1 MAVVKRL
8 NSDYNINTLGSNVGI
23 TAHTVTVD
31 GNLVVLGTQTSLE
44 TTNTTIFD
52 NIVTLNA
59 GTTGNPVLDAGVE
72 VDRGNSPTVGIR
84 WHEASQEWQL
94 TNDGTSWAPIT
105 TGVSGIV
112 NLQTVTNNG
121 NVTTRQLR
129 FTNTTSSTNV
139 NSGALVVSG
148 GLGVGERIVTNY
160 LTVKNPSDFEG
171 NINAYADLILSGKA
185 RLNGQLSNTAPLD
198 IAPGTLVNNPD
209 VGNLEFDGNF
219 LYITTAQG
227 RQQIQL
233 AGSGGSGLIAR
244 AVAVTNV
251 SIASPSGSTTV
262 WDGITLAAGNRVL
275 LTAQTNPVENGVY
288 VYNGAGVALTRA
300 IDFSAISEI
309 KSGTSIVI
317 AEGTLNRG
325 TIWQIETV
333 DPITVG
339 STAITIAQILSKD
352 SIDLARLVKDSSS
365 GFVTRTS
372 YGTIELRSVTTD
384 SSFITVTNGNGKL
397 GNILISTGIIPVT
410 SGGTGK
416 SSVFGY
422 MFGTGTSLLT
432 SNTIPFAN
440 VVNTSGTNLN
450 DVLSTLNSGITSAI
464 TVETNRA
471 LAAEALLQTNLIA
484 NITANVTS
492 INSNVANLGTAV
504 NAAITAE
511 TVRATAAEDAL
522 RANITAANINIAN
535 LGTAVNAAVTAETLR
550 ATTAESSLQ
559 ANIDAEI
566 SARIAGDNALNDR
579 VDYVIENLDPAAIDS
594 IKEVVDTFGN
604 VALMATQQSSNVNI
618 TGGNVAVSN
627 VTANTGTFTNL
638 TTSNLNVSN
647 FNVTGNVSFS
657 NLFGNTIPLGTN
669 SVGSLSTNA
678 VSVTTTTDVTDTIA
692 LMNVILGK
700 LVPQSPPNF
709 PAGQALSISSTST
722 YRMTNFTQTDNT
734 ASGGKSVTAGATV
747 TTVRRA
753 SSYATNT
760 ITTSGPGDSGT
771 VTVYKN
777 GSGAG
782 STAMVAAQNGTYSD
796 LTISS
801 NQDYH
806 NVVPSVS
813 ANFWYSFNAAASGTV
828 SAGWNEVYIRHTGAG
843 QTNAPS
849 WYYDAATPGTPQFSG
864 TSMVCTSNV
873 VIYSSTIPHYTNTS
887 QFTLTFTVNRLSGDT
902 YPTSDTFVTGTA
914 GGALTAPA
922 SVNYATAGVT
932 TPLARNLYV
941 ASGGV
946 TVTTTSSII
955 SGFGSSSYLVG
966 PVVSVNNSY
975 AVGTQTFAQ
984 TGNVLYKTG
993 TSTQIEELSIP
1004 VNNVGTG
1011 SGNAYR
1017 IVNPGNGNTPVYT
1030 GLEAAFD
1037 SAGSTLQTY
1046 DATVVGAV
1054 LKHDVTDYSTGY
1066 LPAGPNLSLG
1076 RSGAQYFTF
1085 KFVRTVVSKFDVKYT
1100 GTLAGLWVSL
1110 PGSTINTTSTL
1121 NGWLDLSVAYNG
1133 SGVPGAGTGGNGS
1146 NGCAVGGT
1154 ATLNSAVTNKSVTA
1168 TFGTVSSSSTANN
1181 MIYVRVRLT
1190 GGQSLTA
1197 LSIETATH

>member
-8 NSDYNINTLGSNVGI
+8 NSDYELNTLGSNVDI
-23 TAHTVTVD
+23 TAHTVTVN
-31 GNLVVLGTQTSLE
+31 GNLIVLGSQTSLE
-44 TTNTTIFD
+44 TQNTVIYDNTI
-52 NIVTLNA
+52 TLNG
-59 GTTGNPVLDAGVE
+59 GTTGTPVLDAGIE
-72 VDRGNSPTVGIR
+72 VDRGTSPTVGIR
-84 WHEASQEWQL
+84 WHELTQEWQL
-94 TNDGTSWAPIT
+94 SNNGTTWLPIT
-105 TGVSGIV
+105 TGVSGIL
-112 NLQTVTNNG
+112 NLQSITDNG
-121 NVTTRQLR
+121 NVTTRQVQ
-129 FTNTTSSTNV
+129 FTNTTVSTNV
-139 NSGALVVSG
+139 NNGAVTIGG
-148 GLGVGERIVTNY
+148 GLGVGERVVTNY
-160 LTVKNPSDFEG
+160 LTVKNASDFEG
-171 NINAYADLILSGKA
+171 NINAYADFILSGKA

-198 IAPGTLVNNPD
+198 IAPGTLVTNPD
-209 VGNLEFDGNF
+209 VGNLEFDGDF
-219 LYITTAQG
+219 LYITTTQG

-233 AGSGGSGLIAR
+233 AGAGGSGLIAR

-251 SIASPSGSTTV
+251 SVASPSASTTV
-262 WDGITLAAGNRVL
+262 WDGVTLASNDRVL
-275 LTAQTNPVENGVY
+275 LTAQTNSIENGVY

-300 IDFSAISEI
+300 IDFNAISDI
-309 KSGTSIVI
+309 KSGTTIVI

-325 TIWQIETV
+325 TIWQVETIE
-333 DPITVG
+333 PITVG
-339 STAITIAQILSKD
+339 STGLTIGQILSRD
-352 SIDLARLVKDSSS
+352 SVDLARLVKDSSS
-365 GFVTRTS
+365 GLITRTD
-372 YGTIELRSVTTD
+372 YGNVELRSVVTT
-384 SSFITVTNGNGKL
+384 SPFITISNATGKL
-397 GNILISTGIIPVT
+397 GNITINTGIVPVT
-410 SGGTGK
+410 SGGTGR

-422 MFGTGTSLLT
+422 MFGTGTTLLT

-440 VVNTSGTNLN
+440 VVNSSGTNLN
-450 DVLSTLNSGITSAI
+450 DVLSTLNSGVTSAI
-464 TVETNRA
+464 AAETNRA
-471 LAAEALLQTNLIA
+471 LAAEALLQANLI
-484 NITANVTS
+484 ANVTS
-492 INSNVANLGTAV
+492 INSNVTNLGTAV
-504 NAAITAE
+504 NAAIAAE
-511 TVRATAAEDAL
+511 TVRATAAE
-522 RANITAANINIAN
+522 AN
-535 LGTAVNAAVTAETLR
+535 LQ
-550 ATTAESSLQ
+550 SSLQ
-559 ANIDAEI
+559 ANIDAEAN
-566 SARIAGDNALNDR
+566 ARIAGDNALNAR

-594 IKEVVDTFGN
+594 IKEVVDTFSN

-618 TGGNVAVSN
+618 TGGNITVSN
-627 VTANTGTFTNL
+627 ITSDVGTFDTVNTG
-638 TTSNLNVSN
+638 NLNVDN
-647 FNVTGNVSFS
+647 FNVTGNVNFT
-657 NLFGNTIPLGTN
+657 NLFGNNIPLGTN
-669 SVGSLSTNA
+669 TVGSLSTNA
-678 VSVTTTTDVTDTIA
+678 VSVSTTYDITDTIA

-709 PAGQALSISSTST
+709 PAGQSLSIASTST

-734 ASGGKSVTAGATV
+734 ATGGKSVSAGSTV

-753 SSYATNT
+753 SSYSTNT
-760 ITTSGPGDSGT
+760 ITTAGPGDSGT

-777 GSGAG
+777 GSGTG

-806 NVVPSVS
+806 NIIPSVA
-813 ANFWYSFNAAASGTV
+813 ANFWYSFNAAAAGTV

-843 QTNAPS
+843 QTNTPS

-922 SVNYATAGVT
+922 SVTYAVAGVT

-946 TVTTTSSII
+946 SVTTTSSVI
-955 SGFGSSSYLVG
+955 SGFGSSSYLTG
-966 PVVSVNNSY
+966 PSVSVNNSY
-975 AVGTQTFAQ
+975 SVGTQLFAQ

-1004 VNNVGTG
+1004 VNGVGTG

-1066 LPAGPNLSLG
+1066 LPVGPNLNLG

-1121 NGWLDLSVAYNG
+1121 NGWLDMSVAYNG
-1133 SGVPGAGTGGNGS
+1133 SGVPGAGAGGNGS

>member
-8 NSDYNINTLGSNVGI
+8 NSDYNIDTLGSNVGI
-23 TAHTVTVD
+23 TAHTVTVN
-31 GNLVVLGTQTSLE
+31 GNLIVLGSQTSLE
-44 TTNTTIFD
+44 TTNTAIFD
-52 NIVTLNA
+52 NVVTLNA
-59 GTTGNPVLDAGVE
+59 GTTGTPVLDAGIE

-84 WHEASQEWQL
+84 WHEPSQEWQL
-94 TNDGTSWAPIT
+94 SNDGTTWLPIT
-105 TGVSGIV
+105 TGVSGV
-112 NLQTVTNNG
+112 LNLQTVTNNG

-171 NINAYADLILSGKA
+171 NINAYADIILSGKA

-244 AVAVTNV
+244 AVAVTNISV
-251 SIASPSGSTTV
+251 ASPSASTTV

-275 LTAQTNPVENGVY
+275 LTAQTNPAENGVY

-365 GFVTRTS
+365 GFITRTS
-372 YGTIELRSVTTD
+372 YGSVELRSVTAN
-384 SSFITVTNGNGKL
+384 SSFINITNGDGKL
-397 GNILISTGIIPVT
+397 GNIVI
-410 SGGTGK
+410 
-416 SSVFGY
+416 
-422 MFGTGTSLLT
+422 
-432 SNTIPFAN
+432 NTTNVPFSE
-440 VVNTSGTNLN
+440 VVNGSGTNLN
-450 DVLSTLNSGITSAI
+450 DVLSNLNSGVTAAI
-464 TVETNRA
+464 AVETTRA
-471 LAAEALLQTNLIA
+471 TTAEA
-484 NITANVTS
+484 
-492 INSNVANLGTAV
+492 
-504 NAAITAE
+504 
-511 TVRATAAEDAL
+511 AL
-522 RANITAANINIAN
+522 RANITAANIRITN
-535 LGTAVNAAVTAETLR
+535 LGTAVNAAIAAETVR
-550 ATTAESSLQ
+550 ATAAESSLQSNISAEIGRATAAESSLQSNIATEISRATAAEAGLQSSLQ
-559 ANIDAEI
+559 ANIDAEAN
-566 SARIAGDNALNDR
+566 ARIAGDTALNAR

-594 IKEVVDTFGN
+594 IKEVVTTFSN

-618 TGGNVAVSN
+618 TGGNITVSN
-627 VTANTGTFTNL
+627 ITSNSGTFDNI
-638 TTSNLNVSN
+638 TTGNLNVDN
-647 FNVTGNVSFS
+647 FNVTGNVNFS

-669 SVGSLSTNA
+669 TVGSLSTNA
-678 VSVTTTTDVTDTIA
+678 VSVSTTYDITDTIA

-709 PAGQALSISSTST
+709 PAGQSLSITGTST

-734 ASGGKSVTAGATV
+734 ATGGKSVSAGSTV
-747 TTVRRA
+747 TTVRRVG
-753 SSYATNT
+753 SYTTNT

-777 GSGAG
+777 GSSAG

-806 NVVPSVS
+806 NIVPSVA

-902 YPTSDTFVTGTA
+902 FPTSDTFVTGTA

-946 TVTTTSSII
+946 TITTTSSVI

-966 PVVSVNNSY
+966 PSVSVNNSY

-1004 VNNVGTG
+1004 VNGVGTG
-1011 SGNAYR
+1011 SGNGYR
-1017 IVNPGNGNTPVYT
+1017 IVNPGTGNTPSFT

-1100 GTLAGLWVSL
+1100 GTLAGLWVAL
-1110 PGSTINTTSTL
+1110 PGSAINTTSTL
-1121 NGWLDLSVAYNG
+1121 NGWLDMSVAYNG
-1133 SGVPGAGTGGNGS
+1133 SGIPGAGAGGNGS

-1168 TFGTVSSSSTANN
+1168 TFGTVSSSSTVNN
-1181 MIYVRVRLT
+1181 IIYVRVRLT